1 MGSQHIGTFE
11 VLGEWQ
17 DELFS
22 VYVLKNLAK
31 QHSVHRTVVVV
42 VVVVEV
48 VVVVVAAA
56 AAGGGVVVVAAAAGG
71 GVVASS

>member
-42 VVVVEV
+42 VVVAAAAGGGG
-48 VVVVVAAA
+48 VVVVAAA
-56 AAGGGVVVVAAAAGG
+56 AAGGGVV
-71 GVVASS
+71 ASS

>member
-42 VVVVEV
+42 VVVV
-48 VVVVVAAA
+48 AA
-56 AAGGGVVVVAAAAGG
+56 AAGGGGGVVVAAAAGG

>member
-42 VVVVEV
+42 VVVV
-48 VVVVVAAA
+48 VVAAA
-56 AAGGGVVVVAAAAGG
+56 AAGGGVVVVVAAAAGG

>member
-42 VVVVEV
+42 VVV
-48 VVVVVAAA
+48 AAA
-56 AAGGGVVVVAAAAGG
+56 AAGGGVVVVVAAAA

>member
-42 VVVVEV
+42 VE

-56 AAGGGVVVVAAAAGG
+56 AAGGGVVVAAAAGG